1 VRNST
6 DSAAP
11 ALGEVR
17 KVLMT
22 ADTLGGVWTYA
33 LELSRALTARGVEVT
48 LATQGAPL
56 SPDQW
61 TEARAISGLTI
72 EQSTW
77 KLEWMDEPWDEVKAA
92 GEWLLEL
99 ESRYCP
105 DVVHLNSYSHAALPW
120 TRPVLVSAH
129 SCLLSWW
136 EAVHE
141 GEELPERSMRY
152 RFEVGRGLRAAGRV
166 VAPSQDLLS
175 ALVRH
180 YGPLERAAVIPHGR
194 RAEDFLPSQVR
205 EPFILSSGRLWDE
218 AKNVA
223 ALETVAPTL
232 NWPVLVAGETQHPMG
247 GGVRMRHVRLLGRLP
262 LKELSEWMSRASI
275 YALPARYEPF
285 GLSALE
291 AALAGCALVLG
302 DIPSLREVWEDAAV
316 FVTPDDPDM
325 LSRALRR
332 LATEPVLRARM
343 ATLARTRA
351 LQFAPELQ
359 AESYLTAYTELVH
372 SRRAA

>member
-1 VRNST
+1 
-6 DSAAP
+6 
-11 ALGEVR
+11 
-17 KVLMT
+17 MT

-33 LELSRALTARGVEVT
+33 LELSRALAAHGVEVT

-56 SPDQW
+56 TPDQW
-61 TEARAISGLTI
+61 TEARAVSGLTI

-99 ESRYCP
+99 EARYCP
-105 DVVHLNSYSHAALPW
+105 DVVHLNSYSHGALPW

-136 EAVHE
+136 EAVH
-141 GEELPERSMRY
+141 GEELPERSTRY
-152 RFEVGRGLRAAGRV
+152 RWEVTRGLRAAGRV
-166 VAPSQDLLS
+166 VAPSLDLLG
-175 ALVRH
+175 ALERN
-180 YGPLERAAVIPHGR
+180 YGPLQRASVIPHGR

-223 ALETVAPTL
+223 ALETVAPGL
-232 NWPVLVAGETQHPMG
+232 NWPVLVAGETQHPLG
-247 GGVRMRHVRLLGRLP
+247 GGVRMRHVRLLGRLS
-262 LKELSEWMSRASI
+262 LKELAECMSRASI

-316 FVTPDDPDM
+316 FVTPDDSDM

-351 LQFAPELQ
+351 LQFSPESQ
-359 AESYLTAYTELVH
+359 AESYLAAYIELVR

>member
-1 VRNST
+1 MRNST

-33 LELSRALTARGVEVT
+33 LELSRALAARGVEVT

-56 SPDQW
+56 SPNQW
-61 TEARAISGLTI
+61 AEARAISGLTI

-77 KLEWMDEPWDEVKAA
+77 KLEWMDEPWDDVKAA

-99 ESRYCP
+99 EARHRP
-105 DVVHLNSYSHAALPW
+105 DVVHLNSYSHGALPW

-141 GEELPERSMRY
+141 GEELPERATRY
-152 RFEVGRGLRAAGRV
+152 RFEVMRGLRAVGRV
-166 VAPSQDLLS
+166 VAPSQDLMS

-180 YGPLERAAVIPHGR
+180 YGALERAAVIPHGR

-223 ALETVAPTL
+223 ALETVAPSL
-232 NWPVLVAGETQHPMG
+232 NWPVMVAGETQHPMG
-247 GGVRMRHVRLLGRLP
+247 GGVRMRHVRLLGRLS
-262 LKELSEWMSRASI
+262 LKELAECMSRASI

-351 LQFAPELQ
+351 LQFTPELQ
-359 AESYLTAYTELVH
+359 AESYLTAYTELVR